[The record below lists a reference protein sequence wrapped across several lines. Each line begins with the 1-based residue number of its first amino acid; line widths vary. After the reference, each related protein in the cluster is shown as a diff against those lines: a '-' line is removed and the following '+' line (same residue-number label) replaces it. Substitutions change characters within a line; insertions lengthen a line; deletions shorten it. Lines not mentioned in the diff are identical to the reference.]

1 MNAEFDPEVES
12 ALAGVER
19 PAACPKFRERLR
31 ARFCSEVA
39 PAPPIS
45 FADEA
50 ARRRQTLLRI
60 GGLIAAGLIL
70 AVGFIFLQSPAP
82 RWRVLDLAAGSV
94 VKADG
99 KPVPS
104 DDPTELAR
112 VLQHARD
119 IEVEK
124 GDLVVQVDDLSL
136 FDLGEGTHVAF
147 TGFLRSAPGNP
158 YEIRA
163 MSGRLRARTGP
174 GLSGHTMRVNADVME
189 VTVTGTAFAIDYEEP
204 GTCVCCLHGGVQVT
218 AKAMG
223 SDPKPVPPE
232 RMCLVYRGSHESE
245 GAKWGGSPEK
255 HAAPL
260 KALEARALEIWP
272 AAAPR

>member
-1 MNAEFDPEVES
+1 MSSEFDPEVES
-12 ALAGVER
+12 ALAGVAR

-31 ARFCSEVA
+31 VRFCSEIA

-50 ARRRQTLLRI
+50 ARRRQTLLRF

-82 RWRVLDLAAGSV
+82 RWRVLDLAAGTV

-104 DDPTELAR
+104 NDPAELAR

-124 GDLVVQVDDLSL
+124 GDLVVQIDDLSL
-136 FDLGEGTHVAF
+136 FDLGEGTRVAF
-147 TGFLRSAPGNP
+147 TGFLRDAPGNP
-158 YEIRA
+158 YEVRA

-174 GLSGHTMRVNADVME
+174 GFSGHTMKVATDVMD

-204 GTCVCCLHGGVQVT
+204 GTCVCCLHGAVQVM

-232 RMCLVYRGSHESE
+232 RMCLVYRGSHAADA
-245 GAKWGGSPEK
+245 AKWGGTPDK
-255 HAAPL
+255 HVGPL

-272 AAAPR
+272 VATKH